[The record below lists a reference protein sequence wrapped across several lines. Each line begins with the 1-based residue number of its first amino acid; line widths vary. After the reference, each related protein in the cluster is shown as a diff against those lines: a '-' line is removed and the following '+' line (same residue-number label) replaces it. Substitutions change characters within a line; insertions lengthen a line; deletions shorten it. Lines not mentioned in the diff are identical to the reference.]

1 MPASFG
7 TALVMMLLRF
17 GPRPIDHSD
26 DEELPPAPA
35 VNYES
40 TQNGSE
46 TQSLLNTQRSVR
58 LKKRASLASVV

>member
-7 TALVMMLLRF
+7 TALMMLLLRF
-17 GPRPIDHSD
+17 GPRPLDSSD
-26 DEELPPAPA
+26 DQEMPPAPT

-40 TQNGSE
+40 AQNGSE